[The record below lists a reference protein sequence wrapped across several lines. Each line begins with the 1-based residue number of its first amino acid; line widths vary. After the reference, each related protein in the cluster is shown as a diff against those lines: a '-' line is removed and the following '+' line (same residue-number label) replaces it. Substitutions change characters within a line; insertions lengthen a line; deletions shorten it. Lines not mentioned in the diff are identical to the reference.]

1 MLQSQSVDEAQLDP
15 LQGMDRLGPLDASPR
30 SQGQQSRPRPS
41 SVDDESRSDSG
52 LGIPQVAVGVITL
65 ALAAAFVVTSGAL
78 PGGGGSS
85 SGPVSYSSCCL
96 ASTYAV
102 QISSALLARLMR
114 WRYLP
119 LLERLL
125 C

>member
-1 MLQSQSVDEAQLDP
+1 MLQSLSVDEAQLDP

-30 SQGQQSRPRPS
+30 SQGQQPRPRPS
-41 SVDDESRSDSG
+41 SVDDESKSDSG

-78 PGGGGSS
+78 PGGGGGS
-85 SGPVSYSSCCL
+85 SGPVSDFSCCL

-102 QISSALLARLMR
+102 QISSALLARLTR
-114 WRYLP
+114 
-119 LLERLL
+119 
-125 C
+125 